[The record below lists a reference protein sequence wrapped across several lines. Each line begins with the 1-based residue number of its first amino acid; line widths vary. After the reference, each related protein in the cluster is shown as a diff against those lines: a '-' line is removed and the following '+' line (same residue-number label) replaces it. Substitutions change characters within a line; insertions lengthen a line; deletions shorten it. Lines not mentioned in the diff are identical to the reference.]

1 MIKTKRH
8 NTGLIRLRFISRTRE
23 PGVCGR
29 LASLLSLRS
38 PAILP
43 LATAISAVSTAATI
57 LFGPSFID
65 IQRPAVQVTAVES
78 GNGLFSLAVIAHFHE
93 AKAPGLSSVPVGN
106 DVYSIHCAELLE
118 HGSNGAFGGVEAE
131 VSYKNIFHLIFFLKF
146 AEQRI
151 RAG

>member
-1 MIKTKRH
+1 
-8 NTGLIRLRFISRTRE
+8 
-23 PGVCGR
+23 
-29 LASLLSLRS
+29 LRS

-43 LATAISAVSTAATI
+43 LATAISAESTAATI

-65 IQRPAVQVTAVES
+65 VQRPSVQVTAVES
-78 GNGLFSLAVIAHFHE
+78 GNGLFSLSVIAHFHE
-93 AKAPGLSSVPVGN
+93 AKSSGASSVPVGN
-106 DVYSIHCAELLE
+106 DVYSIHCAEFLE

-131 VSYKNIFHLIFFLKF
+131 VSHENIFHLILFLKF